1 MKNLF
6 LALLAMVAIVACN
19 NNDGLEFG
27 FDITIGPSGEYS
39 VSGART
45 VSSEEFA
52 DKVIGAGWVRKAFHY
67 VNDNGSIDPIN
78 QDAQEDVLGY
88 PTVFIYFENDHQF
101 KYAEKTAVTYIGKIR
116 EYLFRNSSI
125 NILDTDEHIQ
135 TDYYQVVDITE
146 NKLTM
151 IRCTTYY
158 NTDNQLVH
166 SSSYQEFER
175 MSEEQLNKFKETFQE
190 GIFDNWQN

>member
-6 LALLAMVAIVACN
+6 LALLAMVAFVACN
-19 NNDGLEFG
+19 NNDGLEVG

-88 PTVFIYFENDHQF
+88 PTVFTPIPQRAF
-101 KYAEKTAVTYIGKIR
+101 
-116 EYLFRNSSI
+116 L
-125 NILDTDEHIQ
+125 ILLIAK
-135 TDYYQVVDITE
+135 
-146 NKLTM
+146 KLTSNFFLYDYHDGD
-151 IRCTTYY
+151 I
-158 NTDNQLVH
+158 QIP
-166 SSSYQEFER
+166 Q
-175 MSEEQLNKFKETFQE
+175 
-190 GIFDNWQN
+190 

>member
-1 MKNLF
+1 MKRLF

-52 DKVIGAGWVRKAFHY
+52 DKVIGAGWVRKAFHHI
-67 VNDNGSIDPIN
+67 NKNGSIDPVN
-78 QDAQEDVLGY
+78 QDARDDLRGHPFVY
-88 PTVFIYFENDHQF
+88 IYFENDNQF
-101 KYAEKTAVTYIGKIR
+101 KYAEVTAVTYTGIIQ

-146 NKLTM
+146 NKLTVV
-151 IRCTTYY
+151 RCTTYY
-158 NTDNQLVH
+158 NSDNQLAH

-175 MSEEQLNKFKETFQE
+175 MSEEQLNKFKETFHE
-190 GIFDNWQN
+190 DI